1 MSASYLSYPELLIVK
16 LNNLLPQ
23 PSIDLSIFGSRRPMV
38 FDYIVLDSIHAIAVE
53 QESPK
58 FASHTSTHQPQKR
71 TMNILPP
78 VPCPHVDR
86 FLIPHSL
93 KIAQLYHRINFYGI
107 ELPPARFVFFNSSP
121 LIVFLSTISTPSP
134 VAADFDAGETLPR
147 L

>member
-1 MSASYLSYPELLIVK
+1 MVRGGVFIVLLDPPAKIQLKQV
-16 LNNLLPQ
+16 LPQ
-23 PSIDLSIFGSRRPMV
+23 PFIDLSIFGSRRPMV

-71 TMNILPP
+71 SMNILPP

-107 ELPPARFVFFNSSP
+107 ELPPARFVFFQFVP
-121 LIVFLSTISTPSP
+121 FDRVFEH
-134 VAADFDAGETLPR
+134 DFDAVAR
-147 L
+147 RR